1 MSLHFAGTGG
11 GRLSCSLGKW
21 VQQVPKIAIVD
32 DNESVREATKDLI
45 RSLGYRAMTFASAEE
60 YLASGQV
67 DHTSC
72 LITDVEMP
80 GLNGMELQSLLAAR
94 EHQIP
99 IIFITAYPS
108 ERVRQRIERAGA
120 HGFFAKPFDE
130 ESFIGCL
137 KDAIGDAAA
146 P

>member
-1 MSLHFAGTGG
+1 LA
-11 GRLSCSLGKW
+11 
-21 VQQVPKIAIVD
+21 QAPKIAIVD

-60 YLASGQV
+60 YLSSGHV
-67 DHTSC
+67 EETSC

-80 GLNGMELQSLLAAR
+80 GLNGVELQSLLTAQGR
-94 EHQIP
+94 RFP
-99 IIFITAYPS
+99 IIFITAYPA
-108 ERVRQRIERAGA
+108 ERVRLRVERAGA
-120 HGFFAKPFDE
+120 RGFFAKPFDE

-137 KDAIGDAAA
+137 NDALEAA

>member
-1 MSLHFAGTGG
+1 VQWRCRFAKALLQFGDVVP
-11 GRLSCSLGKW
+11 KI
-21 VQQVPKIAIVD
+21 PKIAIVD

-60 YLASGQV
+60 YLESGQV
-67 DHTSC
+67 DDTAC

-80 GLNGMELQSLLAAR
+80 GLNGIELQSVLAAR
-94 EHQIP
+94 DHRIP
-99 IIFITAYPS
+99 IIFITAYPT

-120 HGFFAKPFDE
+120 CGFFAKPFDE

-137 KDAIGDAAA
+137 RTALGDSAV